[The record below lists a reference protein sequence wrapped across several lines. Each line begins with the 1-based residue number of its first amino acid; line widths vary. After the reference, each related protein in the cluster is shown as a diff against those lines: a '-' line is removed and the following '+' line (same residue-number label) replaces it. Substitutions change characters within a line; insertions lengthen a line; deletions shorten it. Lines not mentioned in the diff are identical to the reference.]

1 MFLDDTIAAIAT
13 PPGTGGIGIVRIS
26 GPRALTILERTFR
39 RGGGRMSSHRLY
51 PGTLIDPEGGGVID
65 HVLAVV
71 MYAPHSY
78 TGEDVVEIHGH
89 GGALVMSR
97 ILSAVLAAGA
107 RHAEPGEFTRRA
119 FLNGRIDLTQAE
131 AVADIIHARSEGALR
146 LAQRQL
152 AGELGRRLSAFHDR
166 LLTLLA
172 RTEAMIDFPEEDDV
186 GEESEGIR
194 RELPPLLSG
203 MKRLLA
209 TFREGR
215 ILREGLSVAIV
226 GRPNVGK
233 SSLLNRLLRADRAIV
248 THIPGTTRDTL
259 EDYAMV
265 GGVPLR
271 LIDTAGLRPTEDFVE
286 AAGMERTRETIEA
299 ASLLLW
305 VLDAA
310 DPQPE
315 AEAEIARQIAG
326 KRVIPILN
334 KIDRLPA
341 GSGWEIPPPLRALP
355 LSDPIFTSMTHG
367 LGLEE
372 LTARIVA
379 VAFGGEVS
387 PGEGVMIS
395 RERHRDALRRA
406 IAHLENAYDAFE
418 AQCSPEFAALDLS
431 AALHALGEITGTTT
445 TEDLLDRIFSTFCI
459 GK

>member
-39 RGGGRMSSHRLY
+39 KRGGMTSHRLY
-51 PGTLIDPEGGGVID
+51 PGTFVDPEGGEVID

-89 GGALVMSR
+89 GGTLVMSK
-97 ILSAVLAAGA
+97 ILSIVLAAGA

-131 AVADIIHARSEGALR
+131 AIADIIHARSEGGLR

-152 AGELGRRLSAFHDR
+152 GGELGRRLRGFQDR

-186 GEESEGIR
+186 GEESAGIR
-194 RELPPLLSG
+194 RELSPLLAG

-248 THIPGTTRDTL
+248 THVPGTTRDTL
-259 EDYAMV
+259 EDHAML

-271 LIDTAGLRPTEDFVE
+271 LIDTAGLRSTDDLVE
-286 AAGMERTRETIEA
+286 AAGIERTRETIEA

-315 AEAEIARQIAG
+315 AEAAIARQIEG
-326 KRVIPILN
+326 KKVIPILN

-341 GSGWEIPPPLRALP
+341 ERARQIPASLRGLP
-355 LSDPIFTSMTHG
+355 LSEPIFTSMTRG
-367 LGLEE
+367 VGLEE

-379 VAFGGEVS
+379 VAFGGEVA
-387 PGEGVMIS
+387 PAEGVMIS
-395 RERHRDALRRA
+395 RERHRDALRRS
-406 IAHLENAYDAFE
+406 IAHLEQAYEAFE
-418 AQCSPEFAALDLS
+418 AQRSPEFAALDLS
-431 AALHALGEITGTTT
+431 EALHALGEITGATT